1 MIRLQSNDSEHNPVT
16 SVQSCPRENALKRNR
31 LAATVIMAMTM
42 FLTTA
47 SVLAGNM
54 NIVWTDAVGDFGPGG
69 DVVSAQLS
77 FDSTGA
83 WTATW
88 AASADHPF
96 TGYARFNLNLFDT
109 ALGNGTTAI
118 APQVSLD
125 WIQDFGVQSTTF
137 FSYSG
142 TTPYLANWQIG
153 DQVSTGN
160 STNFLSGVV
169 AMNTPYGRDN
179 LVSVA
184 TIVGA
189 IPEPGTFAMMLAG
202 LGMLG
207 FTARRGKR
215 NAA

>member
-1 MIRLQSNDSEHNPVT
+1 M
-16 SVQSCPRENALKRNR
+16 KRNM
-31 LAATVIMAMTM
+31 LAATAIIAMTM
-42 FLTTA
+42 FFTTA
-47 SVLAGNM
+47 SALAASM
-54 NIVWTDAVGDFGPGG
+54 NLVWTDAIGDFGPVG
-69 DVVSAQLS
+69 DVVSGQLS

-88 AASADHPF
+88 TASADRPF

-109 ALGNGTTAI
+109 ALGNVTTAI

-125 WIQDFGVQSTTF
+125 WIQDFGAQTTTS

-169 AMNTPYGRDN
+169 GMNTPYGRDN
-179 LVSVA
+179 LVSVS

-189 IPEPGTFAMMLAG
+189 IPEPGTCAMMLAG

-207 FTARRGKR
+207 FTARRRKK